1 MGATPSDAGAKRRK
15 KPAEDR
21 GPNQD
26 AEVWWRKV
34 RTGVFYCQLTQNLP
48 TMEWLASES
57 PDIFEASHS
66 EAQAPGVPPGEHKK
80 TACEVCGELAN
91 ARGWGNPACYVCA
104 GVDSHCLPIS

>member
-1 MGATPSDAGAKRRK
+1 
-15 KPAEDR
+15 
-21 GPNQD
+21 
-26 AEVWWRKV
+26 
-34 RTGVFYCQLTQNLP
+34 
-48 TMEWLASES
+48 MEWLASES

-104 GVDSHCLPIS
+104 GVDSHCLPISQHMFGVLLQSRYPGCQSHSEESRTASKHSDDLMAEDFDNETLEF